1 MAGTRVVRRMRTA
14 SADGSSVGRVYEE
27 LKRRAISFGFRP
39 GERINEVEI
48 ARQFGVSR
56 TPLREALNRLAADGF
71 LTFSPKQGFFR
82 KPLDVKEIFDL
93 WEFRLH
99 IETAGSKLAV
109 ERGSDE
115 AIVEIDNHIEQA
127 IEGLAERTVEELVT
141 IDESFHERIM
151 ALTGNVEM
159 LRTLQN
165 INARIQ
171 YVRIDLQASRE
182 MKYAEHRAI
191 VQALKLRDGDRCAAL
206 LHQHIE
212 ARLDR
217 ITEAV
222 RNCYG
227 RIYMGANTPYL
238 KTFRIESVSQ

>member
-1 MAGTRVVRRMRTA
+1 MR
-14 SADGSSVGRVYEE
+14 ADGGSVGRVYEE

-39 GERINEVEI
+39 GERLNEVEI

-56 TPLREALNRLAADGF
+56 TPLREALNRLTADGF

-99 IETAGSKLAV
+99 IETGAAKLAV

-115 AIVEIDNHIEQA
+115 AIAEIDQHIEKS

-141 IDESFHERIM
+141 LDEGFHERIM
-151 ALTGNVEM
+151 ALTGNAEM

-182 MKYAEHRAI
+182 TKYAEHRGI
-191 VQALKLRDGDRCAAL
+191 VQALKVRDGERCAAL

-227 RIYMGANTPYL
+227 RIYVGPNSPRLEA
-238 KTFRIESVSQ
+238 FRVVQ

>member
-1 MAGTRVVRRMRTA
+1 
-14 SADGSSVGRVYEE
+14 VGRVYEE
-27 LKRRAISFGFRP
+27 LKHRAISFGFRP
-39 GERINEVEI
+39 GERLNEVEI

-56 TPLREALNRLAADGF
+56 TPLREALNRLTADGF

-82 KPLDVKEIFDL
+82 KPLDVKEIFDF

-99 IETAGSKLAV
+99 IETSAAKLAV

-115 AIVEIDNHIEQA
+115 AIAEIDHFLNQA
-127 IEGLAERTVEELVT
+127 IEGLAERTVEELVVL
-141 IDESFHERIM
+141 DEGLHERIM
-151 ALTGNVEM
+151 ALTGNAEM
-159 LRTLQN
+159 LRTLRN

-182 MKYAEHRAI
+182 MKYAEHLAI
-191 VQALKLRDGDRCAAL
+191 VQALRRRDGDKCAGL
-206 LHQHIE
+206 LYHHIE

-222 RNCYG
+222 RNSYG
-227 RIYMGANTPYL
+227 RIYVGRNTPCL
-238 KTFRIESVSQ
+238 EAFHIENVSQEIRQ